1 MLDPD
6 ALARPLGAW
15 LRAHAGELPGALALD
30 GKMVRDVAGLVCLC
44 DHETGVPS
52 AMARIS
58 EKEGEGERCEL
69 KAAQRM
75 IRDLP
80 DLAGKLVTADALHGQ
95 DETARTIV
103 EQGGDYLIQVKEN
116 RKTARAAAESK
127 LAGLAP
133 LLTNSS

>member
-1 MLDPD
+1 
-6 ALARPLGAW
+6 
-15 LRAHAGELPGALALD
+15 
-30 GKMVRDVAGLVCLC
+30 
-44 DHETGVPS
+44 
-52 AMARIS
+52 MARIS

-95 DETARTIV
+95 DETARAIV
-103 EQGGDYLIQVKEN
+103 EQGGDYLIQIKEN
-116 RKTARAAAESK
+116 RKTARAAAESR

-133 LLTNSS
+133 LLTNSSRRTAAKPSAKSP